1 MHLLNTTA
9 PWLTRGIAPLIF
21 AGVVVMSG
29 PGIAFAGPY
38 DTDRAGGKDHPMIT
52 RYQGS
57 MLYMYGE
64 SSASTTQILR
74 DEKGKPVMRPLEGR
88 ISNRLYW
95 GPKGASPLEVFRNYQ
110 HALTAAG
117 FETLFACE
125 AQQCLTLNVQ
135 PMLSDL
141 PRTAD
146 WIDGDAMVDSTF
158 NSGNQPGFHYISA
171 RKTVPG
177 GVVHVQIALA
187 GGSEDPPV
195 SGRVRQMVQIV
206 EPAKIELGK
215 VTVDAKTIQEGLQRD
230 GKIALYGVLFDTNKA
245 VLRPESAP
253 QLAEMAQV
261 LKADPA
267 LEAFVV
273 GHTDN
278 EGDFGANMGLSQK
291 RAAAVVAELSGRY
304 GIPAARLTAQGVANL
319 APVATNS
326 SAEGRASN
334 RRVELVVR

>member
-1 MHLLNTTA
+1 
-9 PWLTRGIAPLIF
+9 
-21 AGVVVMSG
+21 
-29 PGIAFAGPY
+29 
-38 DTDRAGGKDHPMIT
+38 
-52 RYQGS
+52 
-57 MLYMYGE
+57 
-64 SSASTTQILR
+64 
-74 DEKGKPVMRPLEGR
+74 MRPLEGR

-117 FETLFACE
+117 FETLFVCE
-125 AQQCLTLNVQ
+125 AQQCLTLKVQ

-146 WIDGDAMVDSTF
+146 WIKGGDAHVGSTF

-177 GVVHVQIALA
+177 GAVHVQIALA
-187 GGSEDPPV
+187 GGSDDPPV

-206 EPAKIELGK
+206 EPAKIDLGK
-215 VTVDAKTIQEGLQRD
+215 VTVDAKTIQAGLQRD

-253 QLAEMAQV
+253 QLAQMAQV
-261 LKADPA
+261 LKDDPG
-267 LEAFVV
+267 LKAFIV

-278 EGDFGANMGLSQK
+278 EGGLDANMRLSQK

-304 GIPAARLTAQGVANL
+304 GVPAARLTAQGVANL
-319 APVATNS
+319 VPVTTNS
-326 SAEGRASN
+326 SAEGRAMN
-334 RRVELVVR
+334 RRVELVIR